1 MVQKLIR
8 IFVNYYFVI
17 GKKENVYKIIFVF
30 YLEKKKSCLKIYK
43 KKRIRKKNY
52 YKIVIYF

>member
-8 IFVNYYFVI
+8 IFVNYYF
-17 GKKENVYKIIFVF
+17 ENFYKIIFVF
-30 YLEKKKSCLKIYK
+30 YLEKKKSCLKIRK